1 MKQAYKR
8 LLSRTILGVAVCSMA
23 LASHGTEVLAK
34 APYES
39 YTYNYY
45 EEAVPAPD
53 AYLPERSISG
63 IDLGIGSFSTPQDL
77 FVSSKGE
84 IYIADTGNNRIV
96 ILTDDWKV
104 KKVVTSFQHDSKED
118 TFLAPSGV
126 VVSEEGNLYVADTE
140 HKRVVVLSPEGKLV
154 QIIENPQSDLLGAS
168 FSFVPLKLSVDA
180 GGRVFVIARGA
191 YEGMLQ
197 FDKSG
202 EFIGYSGTNK
212 VRRDFADYIW
222 RLLASDAQKKQ
233 MQLYIPTEFSNLDMG
248 SKGFLYAT
256 NVDPGSTEP
265 VKRLNPSGEDVLK
278 RYGYFDVK
286 GDLVYR
292 LRGASGG
299 PSRLV
304 DIKYWGNG
312 MYSVLDALRG
322 RVFTYD
328 DEGNLLYIF
337 GGIGTQVG
345 TFRTPAALERIGNK
359 QLILDQGKETIT
371 IFKPTEYGAAIQ
383 EAVANHH
390 AGDDQK
396 AVEKWREVLRLNSN
410 YDIAYIGIGKSLLY
424 DKQNKAAMEYFKLGM
439 DRKNYSVAFK
449 RYRKEVLQEHFGTF
463 LTVTTGGVVLI
474 IALRTVRSRSRRRGE
489 QNEAGLF

>member
-1 MKQAYKR
+1 MKRTYIR
-8 LLSRTILGVAVCSMA
+8 LLKRTFLVVAVSSLA
-23 LASHGTEVLAK
+23 LASLSTEVFAK

-63 IDLGIGSFSTPQDL
+63 QELGIGSFATPQDL
-77 FVSSKGE
+77 FVSDEGE
-84 IYIADTGNNRIV
+84 IYVADTGNNRIV
-96 ILTDDWKV
+96 ILNQDWKV
-104 KKVVTSFQHDSKED
+104 VKVITSFQHDSVED
-118 TFLAPSGV
+118 TFRAPTGIAVSG
-126 VVSEEGNLYVADTE
+126 EGNLYVADTE
-140 HKRVVVLSPEGKLV
+140 NKRVVILSPEGKLV
-154 QIIENPQSDLLGAS
+154 QIIENPKSDLLGSS
-168 FSFVPLKLSVDA
+168 FSFVPLKLSVDPA
-180 GGRVFVIARGA
+180 GRIFVISRGA

-222 RLLASDAQKKQ
+222 RLLASDEQKKQ

-248 SKGFLYAT
+248 EKGFLYAS

-286 GDLVYR
+286 GDIVYR

-304 DIKYWGNG
+304 DIKYRGDG
-312 MYSVLDALRG
+312 IYSVLDALRG

-328 DEGNLLYIF
+328 NEGNLLYIY
-337 GGIGTQVG
+337 GGIGTQTG
-345 TFRTPAALERIGNK
+345 TFRTPVALEQMGNK
-359 QLILDQGKETIT
+359 QLVLDQGKETIT
-371 IFKPTEYGAAIQ
+371 IFNPTSYGSAIQ
-383 EAVANHH
+383 AAVSSHY
-390 AGDDQK
+390 AGDDET
-396 AVEKWREVLRLNSN
+396 AVAHWREVLRQNSN
-410 YDIAYIGIGKSLLY
+410 YDIAYIGIGKSLLH
-424 DKQNKAAMEYFKLGM
+424 DKQNKEAMHYFKLGM

-449 RYRKEVLQEHFGTF
+449 RYRKEVLKEHFGTI
-463 LTVTTGGVVLI
+463 LSVATVSVVFI
-474 IALRTVRSRSRRRGE
+474 FAVRTIRARSRRKGE
-489 QNEAGLF
+489 QHEAGFF